1 MLWSARSFQADS
13 QAIRPPGPQYDMN
26 TESMTPHSPTRR
38 AFHQRV
44 IYGLMSLIG
53 AALGVPALAYLLVP
67 SRRAEDTTWSEA
79 GDLNALPVGE
89 PAEVVI
95 YRKRIDSW
103 KITMERT
110 TAWIVRKDGE
120 HALAFAP
127 HCTHLGCGYHWDAGK
142 AKFACP
148 CHQSFFS
155 LEGDVLSG
163 PAPRPLDRFETR
175 LVGSRL
181 WLGAVR
187 VAPPEELL

>member
-1 MLWSARSFQADS
+1 
-13 QAIRPPGPQYDMN
+13 MN
-26 TESMTPHSPTRR
+26 TEPTTSPSPTRR
-38 AFHQRV
+38 AFHQRI
-44 IYGLMSLIG
+44 IYGLTSLIG
-53 AALGVPALAYLLVP
+53 AALGVPALAYLFVP

-79 GDLNALPVGE
+79 GDLNALPLGE
-89 PAEVVI
+89 PSEVVI

-110 TAWIVRKDGE
+110 TAWIVRQDDE

-127 HCTHLGCGYHWDAGK
+127 HCTHLGCGYHWDSEK

-155 LEGDVLSG
+155 LDGEVLSG

-175 LVGSRL
+175 LVGRRL

-187 VAPPEELL
+187 TSQPEELL